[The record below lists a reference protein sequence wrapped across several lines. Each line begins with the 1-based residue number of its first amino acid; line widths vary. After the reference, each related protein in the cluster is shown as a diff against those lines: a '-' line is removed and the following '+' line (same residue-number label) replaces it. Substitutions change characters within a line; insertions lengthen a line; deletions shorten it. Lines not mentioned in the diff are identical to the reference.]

1 MRAQVRPH
9 HIGFVIAVPTHFPRK
24 CYHSVHARPPRLGQR
39 RIGHFPHRQLH
50 PRRWVCR
57 QPPSGTRGGFSSQ
70 GYARL
75 LATRTPGQGQWRRAA
90 LSSSVRPGSAHKIT
104 PTARGAA
111 VVSSPGV
118 RGINPIHGR
127 PPPLGRH
134 ATTQPRTHILF
145 TKGSRRWDWTYSTQS
160 VATSGINVPPIFGR
174 PGRNR
179 LSPSFGRPN
188 KKLTRVGREAR
199 IC

>member
-90 LSSSVRPGSAHKIT
+90 PSSSVRPGSAHKIT
-104 PTARGAA
+104 PTARGTA

-118 RGINPIHGR
+118 RGENQPTTRPTTSVGAACHNP
-127 PPPLGRH
+127 
-134 ATTQPRTHILF
+134 TENTHIVHQ
-145 TKGSRRWDWTYSTQS
+145 GSRRGDWTYSTQS
-160 VATSGINVPPIFGR
+160 GATSGINVPPIFGR
-174 PGRNR
+174 PGRR
-179 LSPSFGRPN
+179 ES
-188 KKLTRVGREAR
+188 LTRVGREAR